1 MSPTADSRIFSA
13 KDDRFGAVD
22 YALGDEASASAR
34 CTWSSDFAFTMK
46 TTLRKVSWVL
56 ALGFAL
62 AALVQFAGFV
72 AIPGVPT
79 AALLG
84 GFLAFVVLAFVLGDY
99 SQKP

>member
-1 MSPTADSRIFSA
+1 
-13 KDDRFGAVD
+13 
-22 YALGDEASASAR
+22 
-34 CTWSSDFAFTMK
+34 MK
-46 TTLRKVSWVL
+46 TTLRKVSWVS

-84 GFLAFVVLAFVLGDY
+84 GFLASVVLGFALGDY
-99 SQKP
+99 SQKPAFRVRRTTESADASPTVNRPAHAGPDWTYTTRSK